1 MIDDMRSFLD
11 FAQTKNVLVIFV
23 LWNGAVLRNQNTI
36 NLFWDESKLQS
47 YLDNALT
54 VPVVTHLI
62 VHLFISLPPH
72 SRWFAN

>member
-47 YLDNALT
+47 YLDNALK
-54 VPVVTHLI
+54 VPDVTPLI
-62 VHLFISLPPH
+62 FHLFISLSHH
-72 SRWFAN
+72 SRWFVN